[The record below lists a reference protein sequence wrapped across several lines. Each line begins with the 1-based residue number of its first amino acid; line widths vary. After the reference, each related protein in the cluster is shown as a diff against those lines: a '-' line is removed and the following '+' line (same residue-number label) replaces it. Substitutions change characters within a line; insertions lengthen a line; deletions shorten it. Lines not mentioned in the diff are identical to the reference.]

1 MCPLRDLFSW
11 AHFSRASSS
20 EFVFEI
26 TVIVPRPAPFSHLAM
41 GQLHN
46 YFTKKQ
52 QAVFVN
58 FQWHFALCVHLAMFS
73 DKLCGFRA
81 LKGFFVRPCAYLN
94 AFLGLPCGAICRPFG
109 SVCLLLV
116 KAVG

>member
-1 MCPLRDLFSW
+1 MRLHTNSETLPRKFIAEQWDNLYIYKE
-11 AHFSRASSS
+11 AASS
-20 EFVFEI
+20 I
-26 TVIVPRPAPFSHLAM
+26 R
-41 GQLHN
+41 QL
-46 YFTKKQ
+46 
-52 QAVFVN
+52 
-58 FQWHFALCVHLAMFS
+58 QWHFALCVHLAMFS

-81 LKGFFVRPCAYLN
+81 LKGFFVRPCAFLN